1 MRENPR
7 DGRPEASG
15 GTRRPLSGGEF
26 AGMGMQFAA
35 AILLFVFAGVW
46 LDKRLGTSPWL
57 VILGVFVGGA
67 AGFFSMY
74 RKVTAAQR
82 RDAERRS

>member
-1 MRENPR
+1 
-7 DGRPEASG
+7 
-15 GTRRPLSGGEF
+15 
-26 AGMGMQFAA
+26 MQFAVA
-35 AILLFVFAGVW
+35 VLVFVFGGLW

-67 AGFFSMY
+67 AGFLSMY

-82 RDAERRS
+82 LDAQRRDQERRS

>member
-1 MRENPR
+1 
-7 DGRPEASG
+7 
-15 GTRRPLSGGEF
+15 
-26 AGMGMQFAA
+26 MQFAVA
-35 AILLFVFAGVW
+35 VLVFVFGGLW

-67 AGFFSMY
+67 AGFLWMY

-82 RDAERRS
+82 LDAQRRDQERRS